1 MACAR
6 GLNTASLIVVGM
18 VVASCASHPVE
29 PPPAAAPLGPAP
41 TAAAKPPRS
50 SKPAPLPQ
58 DRYITVERGQSLGR
72 LAEAHNVPK
81 QAIIAANHLT
91 PPYEL
96 KTGMRLFIPG
106 RNSTPPHGVAE
117 TKPKAPQPTRAA
129 VSRSARPARATSSG
143 PDVIPLDDPNPIP
156 APAGVGGPE

>member
-129 VSRSARPARATSSG
+129 ASSRR
-143 PDVIPLDDPNPIP
+143 
-156 APAGVGGPE
+156 